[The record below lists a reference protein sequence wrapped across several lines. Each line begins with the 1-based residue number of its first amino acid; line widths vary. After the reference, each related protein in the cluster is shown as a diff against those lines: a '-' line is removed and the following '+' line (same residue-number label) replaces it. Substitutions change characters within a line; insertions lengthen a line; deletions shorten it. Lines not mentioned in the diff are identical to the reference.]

1 MMSQGYTRM
10 LLEMLQE
17 KKDVMFSIVKIEL
30 MVFAHVCGDGLRPLM
45 VKRCWIKD

>member
-30 MVFAHVCGDGLRPLM
+30 MVLGY
-45 VKRCWIKD
+45 IKF